1 MCSASEVGQVP
12 RIDYF
17 IVFKNSSTIFFIF
30 LGIPSPLEEL
40 EFNWDEEQYSV
51 PYRMA
56 LDNSGICTLNR
67 SNGLTYDA
75 YGKHRFLIVYA
86 NSPMGVSSIADPNR

>member
-1 MCSASEVGQVP
+1 M
-12 RIDYF
+12 IILLF
-17 IVFKNSSTIFFIF
+17 FKTRLQLFIF

>member
-1 MCSASEVGQVP
+1 
-12 RIDYF
+12 
-17 IVFKNSSTIFFIF
+17 
-30 LGIPSPLEEL
+30 
-40 EFNWDEEQYSV
+40 
-51 PYRMA
+51 MA